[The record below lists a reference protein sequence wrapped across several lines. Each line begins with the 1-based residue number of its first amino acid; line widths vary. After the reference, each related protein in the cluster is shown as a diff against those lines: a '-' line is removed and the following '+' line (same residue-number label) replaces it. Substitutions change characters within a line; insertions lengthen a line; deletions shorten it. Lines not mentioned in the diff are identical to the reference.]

1 MLPLPI
7 FHGSVGRDRASR
19 EAGKCSLSTCPGRKA
34 SEVSVWYCLNA
45 LVKYILPFSSLMC
58 LHLMELLVFF
68 LPFFLSFFLS
78 PSLHLPS
85 FLRLFL
91 LVFFSPAFLPF
102 VLNINLSFFSE
113 LLLNL
118 TSYLSYSS
126 FDYSYCVSYSLII
139 FRVSV
144 LSLPSSAFQCVPKVV
159 CPEEVFHLS
168 GRGCGSVPTE

>member
-68 LPFFLSFFLS
+68 LLIVSARFLCEVKHPKLS
-78 PSLHLPS
+78 GYNKDQ
-85 FLRLFL
+85 R
-91 LVFFSPAFLPF
+91 
-102 VLNINLSFFSE
+102 
-113 LLLNL
+113 
-118 TSYLSYSS
+118 
-126 FDYSYCVSYSLII
+126 
-139 FRVSV
+139 
-144 LSLPSSAFQCVPKVV
+144 PSSWPPVQERSPKSIKRTV
-159 CPEEVFHLS
+159 
-168 GRGCGSVPTE
+168 